1 MILVPSVVPQTT
13 VILNSDRQNAI
24 VAKMEDPLGSRAP
37 DPLEN
42 VISKSVARH
51 PHRHR
56 HRAGPASFGP
66 RSPGLGGP
74 ESSAA
79 RAVGGAVCAAR
90 SAGRPPTS
98 LPSVRLSVC
107 PSMWVSGRP
116 LVGEGRRPFERVPF
130 SPFSLRPF
138 ERDLAQRWGR
148 VAGHLGPSSD
158 RASGRVCRRSAFSRG
173 PPALEPGRGGVQM
186 PGLGGGSRPGRS
198 GERGPQAEPAQRP
211 LCGDT
216 CTGRALSPLCALPS
230 PGESRRSSDGRC
242 VSPDTL
248 SECFS
253 ELASG
258 LVSGVS
264 CCSLAGSLVARC
276 PGRVPA
282 GSCGPR
288 CLLSVGTAGT
298 AAESFLGRLPGG
310 AACRPGGR
318 PLLPRPLPVVPP
330 TPLSAF
336 SRVAPRS
343 EGSVLAPESQ

>member
-1 MILVPSVVPQTT
+1 
-13 VILNSDRQNAI
+13 
-24 VAKMEDPLGSRAP
+24 MEDPLGSRAP

-51 PHRHR
+51 PHCHR

-186 PGLGGGSRPGRS
+186 PGLGGGHGRVAVVSEAPRRSLRS
-198 GERGPQAEPAQRP
+198 G
-211 LCGDT
+211 
-216 CTGRALSPLCALPS
+216 LCAGTRAQDGRCPRSVRCRLQGSREGLRTAGVCLQTPFLS
-230 PGESRRSSDGRC
+230 AFRSWLVVWFPVCLAAPWQGPLWRGAPGESR
-242 VSPDTL
+242 
-248 SECFS
+248 
-253 ELASG
+253 
-258 LVSGVS
+258 
-264 CCSLAGSLVARC
+264 
-276 PGRVPA
+276 PA
-282 GSCGPR
+282 
-288 CLLSVGTAGT
+288 
-298 AAESFLGRLPGG
+298 
-310 AACRPGGR
+310 
-318 PLLPRPLPVVPP
+318 
-330 TPLSAF
+330 
-336 SRVAPRS
+336 RVALGACCQWEQRGRQLS
-343 EGSVLAPESQ
+343 RF

>member
-1 MILVPSVVPQTT
+1 MAPQATGHPAESAVALPFLEVPLHWS
-13 VILNSDRQNAI
+13 
-24 VAKMEDPLGSRAP
+24 
-37 DPLEN
+37 
-42 VISKSVARH
+42 
-51 PHRHR
+51 
-56 HRAGPASFGP
+56 PA
-66 RSPGLGGP
+66 
-74 ESSAA
+74 A
-79 RAVGGAVCAAR
+79 
-90 SAGRPPTS
+90 
-98 LPSVRLSVC
+98 
-107 PSMWVSGRP
+107 
-116 LVGEGRRPFERVPF
+116 EGCKCQGWE
-130 SPFSLRPF
+130 
-138 ERDLAQRWGR
+138 
-148 VAGHLGPSSD
+148 
-158 RASGRVCRRSAFSRG
+158 
-173 PPALEPGRGGVQM
+173 
-186 PGLGGGSRPGRS
+186 GGSRPGRS

-253 ELASG
+253 ELAGG
-258 LVSGVS
+258 LVSSVS

-288 CLLSVGTAGT
+288 CLLSVGTAGA